1 MNDLNNTGAFL
12 KSLRVAKGLTQME
25 LAEYLSVSNK
35 TVSKWESGVGI
46 PEVTTLMILA
56 DFYDVTVDD
65 ILRGSKRVTKNPQ
78 KEANIA
84 NYLVSK
90 VKEKYINFFIISL
103 GLWLLSNVAMIT
115 LGEVTNNSSLGIG
128 VGILLMVIGVVIQ
141 GVNVNHFRMQT
152 KEFDSSLKNNLIN
165 KVFHSTYVFLYL
177 SLSTFIFASFYY
189 AGSNLVLKIEHV
201 LYRFI
206 FVYSITL
213 IISLVLYFIVRIKKN
228 SLTKH
233 LKRSSWFLLSF
244 LLLIL
249 VTPFIVLTIVD
260 PYDVAINNKN
270 SYVSFSIYK
279 KQNEPVAYY
288 RLLYSSLLNS
298 PVHIEENLT
307 YDEVTTQ
314 YSYTFDDGY
323 VLVISNQDFSFIN
336 SLDYVKYEISSEV
349 AIGYMIEIPR
359 NEMRYILYTQYT
371 LPLISLYM
379 AGIFIYYL
387 VSKRKA
393 IDE

>member
-1 MNDLNNTGAFL
+1 MNDLNNTGEFL
-12 KSLRVAKGLTQME
+12 KSLRIAKGLTQME

-46 PEVTTLMILA
+46 PEVTTLMMLA
-56 DFYDVTVDD
+56 DFYDITVDD

-78 KEANIA
+78 KEAHIA

-103 GLWLLSNVAMIT
+103 GLWLLSNVAIIT

-128 VGILLMVIGVVIQ
+128 IGILLLVIGVVFQ
-141 GVNVNHFRMQT
+141 GINVNHFRMQI
-152 KEFDSSLKNNLIN
+152 KEFDLSSKNSLIN
-165 KVFHSTYVFLYL
+165 KVFHSTYLFLYL
-177 SLSTFIFASFYY
+177 SLSTFIFAGFYY
-189 AGSNLVLKIEHV
+189 VGSNLVLNIEHV

-206 FVYSITL
+206 FVYSTTL
-213 IISLVLYFIVRIKKN
+213 IIFLIIYLIIRLRKN
-228 SLTKH
+228 SLINH
-233 LKRSSWFLLSF
+233 LKRSSWVLISF
-244 LLLIL
+244 FLLIL
-249 VTPFIVLTIVD
+249 ITPFIVLTIVD

-270 SYVSFSIYK
+270 SYVSFSTYK
-279 KQNEPVAYY
+279 KHNEPIAYY
-288 RLLYSSLLNS
+288 RLLYLSLLNS
-298 PVHIEENLT
+298 PVNIEENLT
-307 YDEVTTQ
+307 YDDVTTQ

-323 VLVISNQDFSFIN
+323 VLVISNQDFSFIS
-336 SLDYVKYEISSEV
+336 SLDYVKYEINSEV

-359 NEMRYILYTQYT
+359 NDMKYVLYTQYT

-379 AGIFIYYL
+379 IGIFVYYL